1 MLYPFSRGTGP
12 KTLTPSL
19 PHSPNSRP
27 SSPSTL
33 CPLKFPESKPKEPP
47 VLPGDQDSLLLLD
60 SSPPPYAQPPTPRS
74 EAPTSPSAPSAPS
87 PDSTGAEGQPL
98 ASPPLAITTV
108 GGTSGV
114 QLTGLSDR
122 GREGFKQARNPKGK
136 GGKDPSKTSW
146 VQGATGGKLYRWTTE
161 QKVHLSTG
169 QVTHSFLLV
178 PDCPYPLLGRD
189 LLSKVGAQ
197 IHFQQKGATITGAE
211 GQPLQVLP
219 LRLED
224 EHRLHEDSPP
234 SVQPLDSEWLTNYP
248 QAWVETAGMGLAVNQ
263 PPIII
268 NLKPSATPISI
279 RQYSMSK
286 EAKEGIRPHIQRLL
300 QLGILIPCQS
310 PWNTPLLPVKPG
322 TGDYRPVQDLREVNW
337 RTEDIHPTV
346 PNPYNLLSTL
356 PPSHVWYTVL
366 DLKDAFFC
374 LRLSSQ
380 SQPIFAF
387 EWKDPETGF
396 SGQLTWTRLPQGF
409 KNSPTLFDE
418 ALHRDLADFRVG
430 HPDLVLL
437 QYVDDLLLAARTEQ
451 DCVKGTGALLERLGE
466 LGYRASAKK
475 AQIVMHD
482 CHQILAEVHGTRGDL
497 TDQPLPD
504 AEATWYTDGS
514 SFLRN
519 GERKAGAAVVDGKA
533 VIWASALE
541 PGTSAQRAEL
551 IALTQALRKAKDKK
565 VNIYTDSRYAF
576 AMPMFM
582 EKYTV
587 EGVS

>member
-1 MLYPFSRGTGP
+1 MKIRGV
-12 KTLTPSL
+12 
-19 PHSPNSRP
+19 R
-27 SSPSTL
+27 
-33 CPLKFPESKPKEPP
+33 
-47 VLPGDQDSLLLLD
+47 
-60 SSPPPYAQPPTPRS
+60 
-74 EAPTSPSAPSAPS
+74 
-87 PDSTGAEGQPL
+87 
-98 ASPPLAITTV
+98 
-108 GGTSGV
+108 
-114 QLTGLSDR
+114 
-122 GREGFKQARNPKGK
+122 ARNPPPEPRITLKVGGQPVTFLVDTGAQHSVLTEAKG
-136 GGKDPSKTSW
+136 PLSSKTSW

-161 QKVHLSTG
+161 RKVHLSTG

-178 PDCPYPLLGRD
+178 PDGPYPLLGRD

-197 IHFQQKGATITGAE
+197 IHFQQKGATITGAG
-211 GQPLQVLP
+211 GQPLQVLT

-286 EAKEGIRPHIQRLL
+286 EAKKGIRPHIQRLL

-310 PWNTPLLPVKPG
+310 PWNTPLLPVKKPG

-451 DCVKGTGALLERLGE
+451 DCVKETESPSL
-466 LGYRASAKK
+466 
-475 AQIVMHD
+475 VMHD

-519 GERKAGAAVVDGKA
+519 GWTEAFPTKQETAQVDVKKILEEIFPQFGLPKVIGSDNGPAFVSQDRLKALQITQHQIWKPLAAVYRPGDTTGPHPFQIGDSVYVRRHQSRTLEPRWKGPYTVLLTTPTALKVDGIA
-533 VIWASALE
+533 AWVHASHV
-541 PGTSAQRAEL
+541 QRAPSTSTADASQDGPDEPL
-551 IALTQALRKAKDKK
+551 QWKLHRTQNPLKIRLSKI
-565 VNIYTDSRYAF
+565 VQ
-576 AMPMFM
+576 
-582 EKYTV
+582 
-587 EGVS
+587 

>member
-1 MLYPFSRGTGP
+1 MLYPFSGGTGP
-12 KTLTPSL
+12 
-19 PHSPNSRP
+19 RP
-27 SSPSTL
+27 SPPPCPTPPNPRPSPPSTL

-60 SSPPPYAQPPTPRS
+60 SSPPPYAQSPTPRS
-74 EAPTSPSAPSAPS
+74 EAPTSPPAPSAPS

-98 ASPPLAITTV
+98 ASPPLASRLRFRRERGGESEDVWTSQAFPLRSV
-108 GGTSGV
+108 GGQMQYWPFSASDLYNWKTHNPSFPRDP
-114 QLTGLSDR
+114 QALTGLIESILLTHQPTRDDR
-122 GREGFKQARNPKGK
+122 QQLLQTLLTTEERQRVYLEARKNVPGADGRRPGCLMRLRMFSPWFARPGTTTLLLVGSGSPVTFLVDTGAQHSVLTEAKG
-136 GGKDPSKTSW
+136 PLSSKTSW

-161 QKVHLSTG
+161 RKVHLSTG

-197 IHFQQKGATITGAE
+197 IPFQQKGATITGAG
-211 GQPLQVLP
+211 GQPLQVLT
-219 LRLED
+219 LRRED

-234 SVQPLDSEWLTNYP
+234 LVQPLDSEWLTNYP

-310 PWNTPLLPVKPG
+310 PWNTPLLPVKKPG

-366 DLKDAFFC
+366 DLKDAFF
-374 LRLSSQ
+374 RGS
-380 SQPIFAF
+380 
-387 EWKDPETGF
+387 
-396 SGQLTWTRLPQGF
+396 
-409 KNSPTLFDE
+409 
-418 ALHRDLADFRVG
+418 
-430 HPDLVLL
+430 
-437 QYVDDLLLAARTEQ
+437 
-451 DCVKGTGALLERLGE
+451 LG
-466 LGYRASAKK
+466 
-475 AQIVMHD
+475 
-482 CHQILAEVHGTRGDL
+482 
-497 TDQPLPD
+497 
-504 AEATWYTDGS
+504 
-514 SFLRN
+514 
-519 GERKAGAAVVDGKA
+519 GAAV
-533 VIWASALE
+533 
-541 PGTSAQRAEL
+541 
-551 IALTQALRKAKDKK
+551 
-565 VNIYTDSRYAF
+565 
-576 AMPMFM
+576 
-582 EKYTV
+582 
-587 EGVS
+587 